1 MQGPSR
7 HVAVI
12 DDDEGM
18 RDSLVILLSA
28 FGYKTRAYASAQE
41 FLGSRPDAPACL
53 IVDQVMPGMTG
64 IELAA
69 QLRREK
75 NRVPILLISGWI
87 SAALASNAA
96 QVSVETLI
104 KPLDETLL
112 LSFVERSSAIKANMR
127 ARSTR

>member
-1 MQGPSR
+1 
-7 HVAVI
+7 
-12 DDDEGM
+12 
-18 RDSLVILLSA
+18 
-28 FGYKTRAYASAQE
+28 
-41 FLGSRPDAPACL
+41 
-53 IVDQVMPGMTG
+53 MPGMTG

-112 LSFVERSSAIKANMR
+112 LSFVERSSAVKANMR